1 MPTILSRLSV
11 YIAAVVIFISW
22 LISNGFVRALEEDT
36 QTMDAV
42 QSEQTQA
49 QQFSNLSDG
58 QRALLR
64 KIADIEDS
72 LDKLRNESKHTEAG
86 KQNHEDEADA
96 KQKWVESFQSDSA
109 QLVESAEELE
119 ELAQRVE
126 PAADLEQSVE
136 SSIQRAKAFD
146 ADVQNGAN
154 AYKQETKAGQSLESG
169 PDEAKAEGRKKYDE
183 QISADFERIVKME
196 EKFDELDE
204 QIVSL
209 YGKMDS
215 YITERRKRSAEHATV
230 ASFIAY
236 VFYAVGTVIGG
247 LGKWLEN
254 KHWVRS
260 PSAT

>member
-1 MPTILSRLSV
+1 MPTIFSRLSV

-22 LISNGFVRALEEDT
+22 LISNSFVTALEEDT

-64 KIADIEDS
+64 KIADIEHS
-72 LDKLRNESKHTEAG
+72 LDKRPNEGKHTEAG
-86 KQNHEDEADA
+86 EQNDEDEADA
-96 KQKWVESFQSDSA
+96 EQKWVESFQSDSA

-119 ELAQRVE
+119 ELAKRVQ
-126 PAADLEQSVE
+126 PSADLEQSVE

-146 ADVQNGAN
+146 AEVQKEAN
-154 AYKQETKAGQSLESG
+154 AYKQERKASQSLESG
-169 PDEAKAEGRKKYDE
+169 QDEANAEGRKKYDE
-183 QISADFERIVKME
+183 QISADFGRIVKME
-196 EKFDELDE
+196 EKFDELDQ

-209 YGKMDS
+209 YDKMDS

-247 LGKWLEN
+247 LGKWSEN
-254 KHWVRS
+254 KH
-260 PSAT
+260 

>member
-1 MPTILSRLSV
+1 MPTTFSRVSV

-22 LISNGFVRALEEDT
+22 LISNSFVTAKEEDT

-42 QSEQTQA
+42 QSEQTQV

-72 LDKLRNESKHTEAG
+72 VDKLRNKHAEAG
-86 KQNHEDEADA
+86 KQNDEDEADA
-96 KQKWVESFQSDSA
+96 NQKWVESLQSDSA
-109 QLVESAEELE
+109 RLVGSAEELE
-119 ELAQRVE
+119 ELAKRVQ
-126 PAADLEQSVE
+126 PSADLEQSVE

-146 ADVQNGAN
+146 ADVQNEAN
-154 AYKQETKAGQSLESG
+154 VYKRETKAGQSLRSG
-169 PDEAKAEGRKKYDE
+169 PDEANAEGRKKYDE
-183 QISADFERIVKME
+183 QISADFKRIAKME
-196 EKFDELDE
+196 KKFDELDQ

-209 YGKMDS
+209 YVKMDS
-215 YITERRKRSAEHATV
+215 YIAEKRKRSAKHATV

-247 LGKWLEN
+247 LGKWFEN
-254 KHWVRS
+254 KHQV
-260 PSAT
+260 

>member
-1 MPTILSRLSV
+1 MPTFFSRFSV
-11 YIAAVVIFISW
+11 YLAAVVIFISW

-49 QQFSNLSDG
+49 QQFSNLSNG

-96 KQKWVESFQSDSA
+96 KQKRVELFQSDSA
-109 QLVESAEELE
+109 QLVESAEELQK
-119 ELAQRVE
+119 LAKRVQ
-126 PAADLEQSVE
+126 PSADLEQSVE

-146 ADVQNGAN
+146 ADVQKEAN
-154 AYKQETKAGQSLESG
+154 AYKQEKEAGQSLESG
-169 PDEAKAEGRKKYDE
+169 QDEANAEGGKKHDE
-183 QISADFERIVKME
+183 QISAAFERIAKME
-196 EKFDELDE
+196 EPFDKLDE
-204 QIVSL
+204 EIVSL
-209 YGKMDS
+209 YDKMDS
-215 YITERRKRSAEHATV
+215 YMTERRERSAKHATV
-230 ASFIAY
+230 AGWIAY
-236 VFYAVGTVIGG
+236 LFYALGTAIGG

-254 KHWVRS
+254 KH
-260 PSAT
+260 